1 MHVSN
6 NGSQT
11 GTATIRVD
19 ESGNYS
25 VYNGASSSSLTM
37 NINSLGHV
45 TKPLQPVFNAHNSSN
60 DNFEVVDTR
69 FPFNSTT
76 VNLGSHF
83 DTSNNRF
90 VAPTAGY
97 YLFTWGGS
105 IAMTGNDDYI
115 TSYLRKNGSSAGGA
129 RARTNSTHG
138 SGTKYESHAG
148 AVIHYM
154 AVNDYMEVWHYGS
167 TNGNSYTL
175 GSEFSF
181 CGTLVS

>member
-1 MHVSN
+1 
-6 NGSQT
+6 
-11 GTATIRVD
+11 
-19 ESGNYS
+19 
-25 VYNGASSSSLTM
+25 
-37 NINSLGHV
+37 INSLGHV
-45 TKPLQPVFNAHNSSN
+45 TKPSQPVFNAHRSTN
-60 DNFEVVDTR
+60 DNFEVADTR

-83 DTSNNRF
+83 DTSNHRF

-105 IAMTGNDDYI
+105 VALTGNDDYV
-115 TSYLRKNGSSAGGA
+115 TSYLRKNGSNAGGT

-138 SGTKYESHAG
+138 SGAKYESHAG
-148 AVIHYM
+148 AAIHYM

-167 TNGNSYTL
+167 TNGNSYAL
-175 GSEFSF
+175 SSEFAF